1 MQHSELE
8 EVTFYSS
15 DDCLQVNPIFLDDGS
30 LLRTNKISAVQRKTK
45 QSVSFIHQYYFY
57 SFHKSN

>member
-45 QSVSFIHQYYFY
+45 QSCFFY
-57 SFHKSN
+57 SPILFL